1 MKIVTK
7 KQLKE
12 LMKQYPEG
20 GIVFAEYT
28 PDVCGEIQV
37 TDRGFGATVVVPF
50 HGEVF
55 DYDWNILEYRDN
67 DLFVVYDNNDV
78 LQMIQTLVRG
88 LKIELEDE
96 YLETYL

>member
-7 KQLKE
+7 KQLQE
-12 LMKQYPEG
+12 LMKQYQKG

-37 TDRGFGATVVVPF
+37 TDGDFGATEVVPF

-88 LKIELEDE
+88 LKIELEDG
-96 YLETYL
+96 YV